1 MSKVVFVLD
10 SKGVTDLMKSSAMSG
25 VIADACERVAGV
37 ARSSSGLELESSVVT
52 GKNRAHGRVQTVGT
66 KSYYKALENKA
77 LQNALG
83 SVKV

>member
-10 SKGVTDLMKSSAMSG
+10 SKGVTDLMKGSAMTG

-37 ARSSSGLELESSVVT
+37 ARSSSGLQLESSVVT
-52 GKNRAHGRVQTVGT
+52 GRNRAHGRVQTADT
-66 KSYYKALENKA
+66 RSYYKALGDNS
-77 LQNALG
+77 LQKALG